1 MYDMNEWRPKVQ
13 KALLKFIIILK
24 SSWAK
29 RGGGGADFRGGH
41 SKDIKVLSTCNFNQ
55 RIRAIRAV
63 IIAEE

>member
-29 RGGGGADFRGGH
+29 RGGGGRIFEGGIQKT
-41 SKDIKVLSTCNFNQ
+41 SKYFQPVILIKQ
-55 RIRAIRAV
+55 
-63 IIAEE
+63 